1 MEYELSS
8 DQGPWLDTHSG
19 HRFYYLE
26 PAEQDIALID
36 IAINLSRIVRF
47 NGCLNRS
54 YTVGMHSLYVEEAAR
69 FNGHSPEERLQVLLH
84 DAAEAYIGD
93 IVAPLK
99 SLFPRIKEMER
110 NILRVIGSKFGV
122 QLDPLPDWV
131 GLIDKR
137 ATLAEA
143 EVFGMDTTGWLKEVE
158 GIDSSILRVNMKQEI
173 LIQKLSLT
181 QNQSIQIDFYNKVRK
196 LQEMINGD
204 TRE

>member
-1 MEYELSS
+1 
-8 DQGPWLDTHSG
+8 
-19 HRFYYLE
+19 
-26 PAEQDIALID
+26 
-36 IAINLSRIVRF
+36 
-47 NGCLNRS
+47 
-54 YTVGMHSLYVEEAAR
+54 
-69 FNGHSPEERLQVLLH
+69 
-84 DAAEAYIGD
+84 
-93 IVAPLK
+93 
-99 SLFPRIKEMER
+99 MER